1 MNKLF
6 KAGRDTNEFG
16 GSNIAKNS
24 LVVDFGT
31 PLTLKAGFIDVM
43 AAGDVMV
50 GLGQESKTFDS
61 DNQTVKQEKVV
72 YYPIDSYAKVMMN
85 VTGGTIGVDNIGDPY
100 DVSGDDVDVSA
111 AGTSLTLVEVIDDTT
126 GIFARAK

>member
-16 GSNIAKNS
+16 GSNIAKND

-31 PLTLKAGFIDVM
+31 PLTLKAGFIQEM
-43 AAGDVMV
+43 AGGDVFV
-50 GLGQESKTFDS
+50 GLGQESKTFES
-61 DNQTVKQEKVV
+61 DNETVKQEKVV
-72 YYPIDSYAKVMMN
+72 YYPIDTYAKVMMT
-85 VTGGTIGVDNIGDPY
+85 VAAGGLTLADIGTQFDVVAGD
-100 DVSGDDVDVSA
+100 VVAG
-111 AGTSLTLVEVIDDTT
+111 GTSLSLVEVIDADT